1 MVFFAWL
8 TPLLLGLS
16 TWAFRSLIFLI
27 PFVVKYLLIA
37 LGVGY
42 VTYVGLDYAIDEGVN
57 FLFARYDALP
67 PELID
72 IIEVMGVFDALQ
84 IITTAASSAITIK
97 AIGGLTRFAASR
109 PGTLSA

>member
-1 MVFFAWL
+1 MFVIGWI
-8 TPLLLGLS
+8 TQLLLGLS
-16 TWAFRSLIFLI
+16 TWAFRSLIFFV
-27 PFVVKYLLIA
+27 PFAVKYLLIA

-42 VTYVGLDYAIDEGVN
+42 VTYAGLDYAIDQGVN

-72 IIEVMGVFDALQ
+72 IVEVMGVFDALQ

-97 AIGGLTRFAASR
+97 AIGGLTRFAANR